1 MTDPAHEALLARA
14 RDAAAVAYAPYS
26 DFHVG
31 AVAVADDGRVFTGAN
46 VENSAY
52 GATICAE
59 ANAISTAAAAGVRK
73 IDTVAVACLDAGE
86 CYPCG
91 NCRQV
96 MREFNVERVIVQEPT
111 GSYRVHAF
119 DDLLPHAFGPD
130 QLSGSE

>member
-1 MTDPAHEALLARA
+1 MSDPTFEALFEQARA
-14 RDAAAVAYAPYS
+14 AAAFAYAPYS

-31 AVAVADDGRVFTGAN
+31 AAIVADDGRVFTGAN

-59 ANAISTAAAAGVRK
+59 ANAITTAAAAGVRT
-73 IDTVAVACLDAGE
+73 IDTVAVACLDTGE

-96 MREFNVERVIVQEPT
+96 MREFNVTTVIVQESA
-111 GSYRVHAF
+111 GAYRVHPLSE
-119 DDLLPHAFGPD
+119 LLPHAFGPD
-130 QLSGSE
+130 QLSGTE